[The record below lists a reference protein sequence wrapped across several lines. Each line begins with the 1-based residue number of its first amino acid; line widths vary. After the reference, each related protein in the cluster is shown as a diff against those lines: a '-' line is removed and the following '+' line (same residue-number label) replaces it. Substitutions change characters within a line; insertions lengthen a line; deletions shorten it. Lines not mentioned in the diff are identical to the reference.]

1 MMNRVDAVG
10 FQPGKAWR
18 DARTIAL
25 LTLDTLF
32 WSKKTVFIALVSAII
47 LGLSVTGRLIL
58 SYHWIR
64 VPVTAPQVFGALMS
78 TAVIHFLV
86 VFVTLFY
93 GTALISEE
101 VEGKTITYLFMRPIP
116 KPVIM
121 IGKYLAL
128 VWIAAVLI
136 LPTIFASYTILYLG
150 GDMTAFLDD
159 GGILA
164 KDLGIVLLAVMAY
177 GGFFALLGAWLKHPI
192 LVGMMYGFGWEA
204 IISYLPGFTRKLTIT
219 HYIQSISPHG
229 DTASAIA
236 MLIGERTAP
245 LESVITLVLL
255 SVLFVATASL
265 ILREKEYVLE
275 Q

>member
-1 MMNRVDAVG
+1 MMNPVHAVR
-10 FQPGKAWR
+10 FHPGKAWR

-32 WSKKTVFIALVSAII
+32 WSKKTIFIALISVIV
-47 LGLSVTGRLIL
+47 LGLSVTGRLIF

-64 VPVTAPQVFGALMS
+64 VPVTAPQVFGALMT

-101 VEGKTITYLFMRPIP
+101 IEGKTLTYLFMRPIP
-116 KPVIM
+116 KAVIM

-128 VWIAAVLI
+128 VWICSVLI
-136 LPTIFASYTILYLG
+136 LPTIFLSYLILYLG
-150 GDMTAFLDD
+150 PDMTPFLADART
-159 GGILA
+159 LA
-164 KDLGIVLLAVMAY
+164 QDIGIVFLAVLAY
-177 GGFFALLGAWLKHPI
+177 GGFFTLLGAWLKHPI
-192 LVGMMYGFGWEA
+192 LAGLIYGFGWEG

-245 LESVITLVLL
+245 LESVLTLLL
-255 SVLFVATASL
+255 MAALFLATASL